1 MAENKE
7 RLTLRIINLRHAA
20 DSETGLGHIIA
31 AFLDIAESS
40 LTDVRILRRAT
51 DARQERVDFV
61 YTVVVT
67 VAADRAKLQSLLA
80 RPGIE
85 QYQERELPAFS
96 KIIRLKDRPVI
107 VGSGPAGLFAALT
120 LVERGVPP
128 IVIERGERIK
138 DRALSVDLFWR
149 QGLLNPES
157 NALYGEGGAGTF
169 SDGKLTTRTKSPLKE
184 KVFRILIDMGA
195 DPAIAFESK
204 PHIGTDRLQK
214 IIPALVDELQRRGA
228 DFVFETRVSDISI
241 EQGRVTGLTAG
252 GKHISTGTV
261 FLATGHSS
269 RDMYRLLHEK
279 GVVLEPKGFAVG
291 LRIEHPQELINKAML
306 GPGQTI
312 RPLALR
318 IIFSPIKTPRAA
330 GVSTLSA
337 CARAVLLSAAA
348 PGDGELCTN
357 GMSTWRRDT
366 GRANSAIVVTVRE
379 DDFADQG
386 PLAGIAFQEQLEQ
399 AAFKAGGG
407 GYFAPVQRAADFM
420 GTKPADVVPA
430 KDIHCSYSPGITPS
444 DLRLL
449 LPGFICSPLQLGLD
463 AFNKKLPGFIGQ
475 GVLVGVE
482 TRTSSPVRIARDK
495 KTYHAQGVLG
505 LIPVG
510 EGSGYAG
517 GIVSSAVDGM
527 QAALHFDA

>member
-1 MAENKE
+1 
-7 RLTLRIINLRHAA
+7 
-20 DSETGLGHIIA
+20 
-31 AFLDIAESS
+31 
-40 LTDVRILRRAT
+40 
-51 DARQERVDFV
+51 
-61 YTVVVT
+61 
-67 VAADRAKLQSLLA
+67 
-80 RPGIE
+80 
-85 QYQERELPAFS
+85 
-96 KIIRLKDRPVI
+96 
-107 VGSGPAGLFAALT
+107 
-120 LVERGVPP
+120 
-128 IVIERGERIK
+128 
-138 DRALSVDLFWR
+138 
-149 QGLLNPES
+149 
-157 NALYGEGGAGTF
+157 
-169 SDGKLTTRTKSPLKE
+169 
-184 KVFRILIDMGA
+184 
-195 DPAIAFESK
+195 
-204 PHIGTDRLQK
+204 
-214 IIPALVDELQRRGA
+214 
-228 DFVFETRVSDISI
+228 
-241 EQGRVTGLTAG
+241 VTGLTAG

-306 GPGQTI
+306 GPGANN
-312 RPLALR
+312 PALGAADYF
-318 IIFSPIKTPRAA
+318 FSHKDGESGR
-330 GVSTLSA
+330 GVYSF
-337 CARAVLLSAAA
+337 CMC
-348 PGDGELCTN
+348 PGGFVIGCGTRDGELCTN

-366 GRANSAIVVTVRE
+366 GLANSAIVVTVRE

-420 GTKPADVVPA
+420 GTKPAGVVPA

-449 LPGFICSPLQLGLD
+449 LPGFICRPLQRGLD
-463 AFNKKLPGFIGQ
+463 AFNKKLQGFIGQ
-475 GVLVGVE
+475 GVLVGAE

-495 KTYHAQGVLG
+495 KTYHAQGVRG

>member
-20 DSETGLGHIIA
+20 DREAGLVHIIA
-31 AFLDIAESS
+31 LFLDVAESC
-40 LTDVRILRRAT
+40 LTDFRVLRRAT
-51 DARQERVDFV
+51 DARQGRVDFV

-67 VAADRAKLQSLLA
+67 VDADRATLQRLLA

-85 QYQERELPAFS
+85 QYKEQELPTFS
-96 KIIRLKDRPVI
+96 KIARMKDRPVVI
-107 VGSGPAGLFAALT
+107 GSGPAGLFAALT

-138 DRALSVDLFWR
+138 DRVASVDLFWR

-184 KVFRILIDMGA
+184 KVFKTLIDMGA
-195 DPAIAFESK
+195 EPCIAFESK

-214 IIPALVDELQRRGA
+214 IIPDLVDELQRRGA
-228 DFVFETRVSDISI
+228 DFVFETRVSDIAV
-241 EQGRVTGLTAG
+241 EQGRVTGLIAG

-261 FLATGHSS
+261 FLATGHSA
-269 RDMYRLLHEK
+269 RDMYRLLHDK
-279 GVVLEPKGFAVG
+279 GALLEPKGFAVG

-306 GPGQTI
+306 GPGAMN
-312 RPLALR
+312 PALG
-318 IIFSPIKTPRAA
+318 AA
-330 GVSTLSA
+330 DYFFTYKDTESGRGVYSF
-337 CARAVLLSAAA
+337 CMC
-348 PGDGELCTN
+348 PGGLVIGCGTRDGELCTN

-366 GRANSAIVVTVRE
+366 GRANSAIVVTVRD
-379 DDFADQG
+379 DDFKAQG
-386 PLAGIAFQEQLEQ
+386 PLAGIAFQEQLER

-420 GTKPADVVPA
+420 SPKLAGVPA
-430 KDIHCSYSPGITPS
+430 QAIHCSYSPGITPS

-449 LPGFICSPLQLGLD
+449 LPDFICSPLQRGLD
-463 AFNKKLPGFIGQ
+463 AFNKKLQGFIGQ

-482 TRTSSPVRIARDK
+482 TRTSSPVRITRDK
-495 KTYHAQGVLG
+495 ENYHAQGVRG

-527 QAALHFDA
+527 QGALHFDG

>member
-1 MAENKE
+1 MAEGTE
-7 RLTLRIINLRHAA
+7 RLTIRIINFRHAA
-20 DSETGLGHIIA
+20 DRETGLGLLIA
-31 AFLDIAESS
+31 TWLGVAEADLADI
-40 LTDVRILRRAT
+40 RILRRAT

-61 YTVVVT
+61 YTVAVT
-67 VAADRAKLQSLLA
+67 VEAGSDTLQALLA
-80 RPGIE
+80 RPGVSKHQE
-85 QYQERELPAFS
+85 QALPIPS
-96 KIIRLKDRPVI
+96 KIAGLKDRPVVI
-107 VGSGPAGLFAALT
+107 GSGPAGLFAALI
-120 LVERGVPP
+120 LAERGAPP

-138 DRALSVDLFWR
+138 DRAASVDFFWR

-184 KVFRILIDMGA
+184 KVFKTLIAMGA
-195 DPAIAFESK
+195 DSSIAFESK

-214 IIPALVDELQRRGA
+214 IIPALVDELQRCGA

-261 FLATGHSS
+261 FLATGHSA

-279 GVVLEPKGFAVG
+279 GVRLEPKGFAAG

-306 GPGQTI
+306 GPWS
-312 RPLALR
+312 RHPALGAADYF
-318 IIFSPIKTPRAA
+318 FSHKDAESGR
-330 GVSTLSA
+330 GVYSF
-337 CARAVLLSAAA
+337 CMC
-348 PGDGELCTN
+348 PGGLVIGCGTRDGELCTN
-357 GMSTWRRDT
+357 GMSTYRRDT
-366 GRANSAIVVTVRE
+366 GRANAAIVVTVRE

-386 PLAGIAFQEQLEQ
+386 PLGGIAFQEQLEK
-399 AAFKAGGG
+399 AAFEAGGG
-407 GYFAPVQRAADFM
+407 GFFAPVQRASEFVGDL
-420 GTKPADVVPA
+420 PPDLPPQ
-430 KDIHCSYSPGITPS
+430 DIVCSYSPGVNPA

-449 LPGFICSPLQLGLD
+449 LPDFIRGPLQRGLA
-463 AFNKKLPGFIGQ
+463 AFDRKLFGFVSE
-475 GVLVGVE
+475 GVLIGVE

-495 KTYHAQGVLG
+495 DTYHACGIRG

-527 QAALHFDA
+527 QGALHFDI